1 MAGFILRLLGYALL
15 FAVAGYLF
23 QTWWSGDGLDAV
35 GALRSF
41 HDKAILGLRVA
52 PLALALVGSV
62 APLRS
67 LAVFGGFF
75 LAGAALTAPFVCARV
90 AGL

>member
-15 FAVAGYLF
+15 LQAASRVAHVMWV
-23 QTWWSGDGLDAV
+23 QNGLESV
-35 GALRSF
+35 RRLQHF
-41 HDKAILGLRVA
+41 HDLGMMGLLVA
-52 PLALALVGSV
+52 PLVLALLGTI

-67 LAVFGGFF
+67 LAVFAGYF

-90 AGL
+90 AGV